1 MSRKKRI
8 VREDL
13 IIRHPSLFEKYQ
25 EKLIEKRKIFFAIPI
40 SIIFFLPFTLDYAF
54 SFMLT
59 FNILLFLITNTFIL
73 KMRKVGLLQEDVVGQ
88 YIIGD
93 KTPKTDK
100 YLLFGYSVEK
110 IEDIPNPVE
119 VFSKRPHVLRYPIF
133 IDKDFTL
140 RHGLIVGTTGSGK
153 TVLIRCLLSQVLEA
167 GGGLLIVD
175 GKADQ
180 MTYEDF
186 YNTTVAFKREDD
198 FYMLNLSEPKESNTM
213 NPLMSGGVDDIAE
226 LLSNMLGEAGGDNQY
241 WVERGQILMKGLLS
255 VLVPL
260 KERNALF
267 YPDGKP
273 ADGLNFTLLTKWLG
287 LNELY
292 KLYLL
297 VKEDNEKVGN
307 DMKNPEYIEL
317 KRLESYLMS
326 NGCEVQV
333 KLNSKGGSVADRL
346 GTKTKEVPP
355 EAIRQHGFA
364 VSQWTS
370 PLDTL
375 MGTYGEVFDT
385 QTPEID
391 MFDVITGGRI
401 LYVMLPALKKSE
413 ATLKSLGK
421 LVLATLKISLVALLG
436 DQLSGSIDERYKGFA
451 ARPRVPFLAIMDE
464 YGAYAVKGFDN
475 VLAQARSLQ
484 VGVIIAVQELASLQK
499 ADEIEAKRILGNTA
513 FKIALK
519 MTEDDTIETFLK
531 IAGEDDVASANESS
545 ENAQEKSFNVSKK
558 SLLDG
563 NALKRLA
570 GGQGFAII
578 NGKLSPMLV
587 AFYEPPVTRVIP
599 KFKDVQNAVTGKV
612 LLRDYING
620 VEKIQERFKDILTV
634 EEINENL
641 ELVQY
646 SSNAIREIYKELLNI
661 NFIDSFEEFLEGKM
675 VSTMQ
680 KFMHEENIDIDKL
693 KKEIESNISKLEKI
707 INTIQ
712 DNYTK

>member
-1 MSRKKRI
+1 MARKKKI

-13 IIRHPSLFEKYQ
+13 QIKHPSLFEKYQ
-25 EKLIEKRKIFFAIPI
+25 ELLIRQKKSFFVLPI
-40 SIIFFLPFTLDYAF
+40 LLILAMPFTIDKSV
-54 SFMLT
+54 SFLFL
-59 FNILLFLITNTFIL
+59 FNILLFMIVNTFLL
-73 KMRKVGLLQEDVVGQ
+73 KIRKVGLTQEDVVGQ
-88 YIIGD
+88 YKIGE
-93 KTPKTDK
+93 KKPVLDK
-100 YLLFGYSVEK
+100 YLLFGYAVEK
-110 IEDIPNPVE
+110 IEDIPNPAE
-119 VFSKRPHVLRYPIF
+119 VFSKRPHVLQYPIF

-180 MTYEDF
+180 LTYEDF

-198 FYMLNLSEPKESNTM
+198 FYMLNLSEPSESNTM

-255 VLVPL
+255 VLIPL
-260 KERNALF
+260 KDRNGLF

-273 ADGLNFTLLTKWLG
+273 AAGLDFTLLTKWLG

-292 KLYLL
+292 QLFFKI
-297 VKEDNEKVGN
+297 KNEN
-307 DMKNPEYIEL
+307 DKISPEHPNYIEL

-326 NGCEVQV
+326 NGCDVQ
-333 KLNSKGGSVADRL
+333 KQA
-346 GTKTKEVPP
+346 KEVPP

-375 MGTYGEVFDT
+375 MGTYGIVFDT

-436 DQLSGSIDERYKGFA
+436 DQLSGSVDERYKGFA

-531 IAGEDDVASANESS
+531 IAGENEVASAS
-545 ENAQEKSFNVSKK
+545 ENSESANEKSFNVSKK

-563 NALKRLA
+563 NVLKGLA

-578 NGKLSPMLV
+578 NGRLSPMLV
-587 AFYEPPVTRVIP
+587 AFYEPPVTRIIP
-599 KFKDVQNAVTGKV
+599 RFKDVQASVLGKV
-612 LLRDYING
+612 LLRSYIES
-620 VEKIQERFKDILTV
+620 VDKLKEMYLKDLEV
-634 EEINENL
+634 EEIIDHL
-641 ELVQY
+641 YVDQY
-646 SSNAIREIYKELLNI
+646 SPEKTSQVYEELLKIKHNPTNSI
-661 NFIDSFEEFLEGKM
+661 QFLENNLSEK
-675 VSTMQ
+675 VNSLLNRD
-680 KFMHEENIDIDKL
+680 KIDIDKI
-693 KKEIESNISKLEKI
+693 KKEIELNIEKLDKI
-707 INTIQ
+707 ISTI
-712 DNYTK
+712 NSTVKESSY